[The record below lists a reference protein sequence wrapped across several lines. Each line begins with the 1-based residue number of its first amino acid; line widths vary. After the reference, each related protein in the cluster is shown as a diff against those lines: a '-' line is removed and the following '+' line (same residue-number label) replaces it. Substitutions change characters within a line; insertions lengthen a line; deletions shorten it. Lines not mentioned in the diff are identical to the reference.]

1 MMRKRTVCPADPAE
15 TRGTYNPYIYKLMKA
30 IRFLLLPLA
39 VLAITSADSLA
50 KFDEK
55 SALAVLASDSEMKA
69 RACQALAVH
78 GGPDSVPALAE
89 FLGNFRLASYART
102 ALEVIE
108 DPSAGEALHAALPNL
123 EGRLLAGVV
132 TSLGVRGDKV
142 SVPSL
147 QELATN
153 SDKSVAGSAITA
165 LAHIGTKN
173 ALATVIQALKQGPA
187 DLRISAAHAALAAAE
202 KMANQGNENEAEQLL
217 ESVRAAAVPEHIKQ
231 ATQG

>member
-1 MMRKRTVCPADPAE
+1 MRKRTVCPADPAE

-78 GGPDSVPALAE
+78 GGPDSVPA
-89 FLGNFRLASYART
+89 
-102 ALEVIE
+102 
-108 DPSAGEALHAALPNL
+108 
-123 EGRLLAGVV
+123 GVV
-132 TSLGVRGDKV
+132 TSLGVRGDKA